1 MRAVLARPS
10 EGRVSLRPRWKR
22 SGDPTDYG
30 ASPGRRG
37 QDQLSEQLDN
47 DHPTPHVRRPL
58 LGRILGEKFNLL
70 DSKLE
75 EALAYQQ
82 EKGGLLGEVLLHL
95 RLLREEHVLEA
106 LAHQF
111 EIAWMPQLETT
122 HVDHELIKK
131 VPIAFC
137 RRYRVLP
144 LRYEEGAILTAS
156 TDPLET
162 VALDDLRLLL
172 GKPIKPVLTTS
183 VVLLACLNRA
193 YDEIANP
200 AGAEQVMEDIA
211 ANQSLDQ
218 LAHELDE
225 PQDLL
230 DATDEAPIIR
240 LVNSVLF
247 QAVRQRASDI
257 HFESF
262 ERGLVVRYRI
272 DGVLY
277 PVLTPPKHL
286 QASIIARLK
295 IMAGL
300 NIAEKRLPQD
310 GRFAIRT
317 SGKDVD
323 LRVSVLPTSHGERVV
338 LRLLEKENRLLNL
351 SEMGFSKDRLAVIH
365 QLIQLAH
372 GIILVTGP
380 TGSGKTTTLYAALSH
395 INAPDKNIITVE
407 DPVEYQLLGI
417 GQMQV
422 NPKINLSFAAG
433 LRSILRQDPDVI
445 MIGEIRDR
453 ETAEIAIHASLT
465 GHLVF
470 STLHTNDAASAA
482 TRLIDM
488 GIEPFLVASSVV
500 AVLAQR
506 LLRRICPDC
515 KRPYAPSEDELSRL
529 DVAPGSDV
537 TLYRG
542 AGCAACS
549 QTGYRGRTGI
559 FELMVL
565 NDEIRRLIG
574 GKADSTAIK
583 HAALANGMVT
593 LKQEGTERVLQGQT
607 TLEEVMRITQQEID
621 V

>member
-1 MRAVLARPS
+1 MSEQDEPQRPNIS
-10 EGRVSLRPRWKR
+10 VTRPRLGEILREKFH
-22 SGDPTDYG
+22 
-30 ASPGRRG
+30 
-37 QDQLSEQLDN
+37 LSEL
-47 DHPTPHVRRPL
+47 
-58 LGRILGEKFNLL
+58 
-70 DSKLE
+70 KLE

-82 EKGGLLGEVLLHL
+82 EKGGRLGEVLLHL
-95 RLLREEHVLEA
+95 RILREEQVLEA
-106 LAHQF
+106 LAQQF
-111 EIAWMPQLETT
+111 DMTWIPHLDST
-122 HVDHELIKK
+122 HVDHEVIKK

-144 LRYEEGAILTAS
+144 MRDENGAILTAS
-156 TDPLET
+156 SDPLET
-162 VALDDLRLLL
+162 VAMDDLRLLL
-172 GKPIKPVLTTS
+172 GKPIAPVLTST
-183 VVLLACLNRA
+183 VALLARLNRA
-193 YDEIANP
+193 YDDIANP
-200 AGAEQVMEDIA
+200 AGAEEVMEDIA
-211 ANQSLDQ
+211 ANESLDQ

-317 SGKDVD
+317 AGKDVD

-351 SEMGFSKDRLAVIH
+351 SEMGFSKERLAVIH

-380 TGSGKTTTLYAALSH
+380 TGSGKTTTLYAALTH
-395 INAPDKNIITVE
+395 INSPDKNIITVE
-407 DPVEYQLLGI
+407 DPVEYQLLGV

-422 NPKINLSFAAG
+422 NPKINLTFAAG

-515 KRPYAPSEDELSRL
+515 KRPYRASEDELSRL
-529 DVAPGSDV
+529 DLPPGSAV

-565 NDEIRRLIG
+565 DDDIRRLIG

-583 HAALANGMVT
+583 QTAIAKGMVT
-593 LKQEGTERVLQGQT
+593 LKQEGAERVIQGQT

-621 V
+621 VD

>member
-1 MRAVLARPS
+1 MMH
-10 EGRVSLRPRWKR
+10 
-22 SGDPTDYG
+22 DN
-30 ASPGRRG
+30 PG
-37 QDQLSEQLDN
+37 
-47 DHPTPHVRRPL
+47 RPL
-58 LGRILGEKFNLL
+58 LGAILEQKFGLPEA
-70 DSKLE
+70 KL
-75 EALAYQQ
+75 
-82 EKGGLLGEVLLHL
+82 
-95 RLLREEHVLEA
+95 LEA
-106 LAHQF
+106 LNIQQNKGGRLGEILLRLRAIDDDQLIQALALQF
-111 EIAWMPQLETT
+111 DLPWLPQLEVS
-122 HVDHELIKK
+122 HVDQEWIKK
-131 VPIAFC
+131 VPIHFA

-144 LRYEEGAILTAS
+144 LKAEEGSVVVAT

-162 VALDDLRLLL
+162 VPLDDLRLLL
-172 GKPIKPVLTTS
+172 GLPVKPVLTS
-183 VVLLACLNRA
+183 GISLLACLNRV
-193 YDEIANP
+193 YDEAASP

-211 ANQSLDQ
+211 ANENLNQ
-218 LAHELDE
+218 LAYALDE

-247 QAVRQRASDI
+247 QAVRQRASDV

-295 IMAGL
+295 ILAGL

-317 SGKDVD
+317 AGKDVD
-323 LRVSVLPTSHGERVV
+323 LRVSVLPTAHGERVV
-338 LRLLEKENRLLNL
+338 LRLLEKENKLLNL
-351 SEMGFSKDRLAVIH
+351 SEMGFSTERLGVIQ
-365 QLIQLAH
+365 QLIQLSH
-372 GIILVTGP
+372 GIFLVTGP
-380 TGSGKTTTLYAALSH
+380 TGSGKTTTLYAALSQ

-422 NPKINLSFAAG
+422 NPKINLTFAAG

-488 GIEPFLVASSVV
+488 GIEPFLVASSVI

-506 LLRRICPDC
+506 LVRKVCKDC
-515 KRPYAPSEDELSRL
+515 RQAYHPEDEELIRL
-529 DVAPGSDV
+529 GIVPPK
-537 TLYRG
+537 TRPTFYRG
-542 AGCAACS
+542 AGCPACS

-559 FELMVL
+559 YELLVMD
-565 NDEIRRLIG
+565 DEIRRLIG
-574 GKADSTAIK
+574 VKSDAPAIK
-583 HAALANGMVT
+583 HAAVSKGMIT
-593 LKQEGTERVLQGQT
+593 LKDEGADKVFHGIT
-607 TLEEVMRITQQEID
+607 TTEEVMRITQQEVEI
-621 V
+621 

>member
-1 MRAVLARPS
+1 MS
-10 EGRVSLRPRWKR
+10 EQDDQQQPTISVPRPRLGEILREKFH
-22 SGDPTDYG
+22 
-30 ASPGRRG
+30 
-37 QDQLSEQLDN
+37 LSEL
-47 DHPTPHVRRPL
+47 
-58 LGRILGEKFNLL
+58 
-70 DSKLE
+70 KLE

-82 EKGGLLGEVLLHL
+82 EKGGRLGEVLLHL
-95 RLLREEHVLEA
+95 RMLREEQVLEA
-106 LAHQF
+106 LAQQF
-111 EIAWMPQLETT
+111 DMTWLPHLDTT
-122 HVDHELIKK
+122 HVDHEVIKK

-144 LRYEEGAILTAS
+144 MRDENGTILTAAS
-156 TDPLET
+156 DPLET
-162 VALDDLRLLL
+162 VAMDDLRLLL
-172 GKPIKPVLTTS
+172 GKPIVPVLTST
-183 VVLLACLNRA
+183 VALLARLNRA
-193 YDEIANP
+193 YDDIANP
-200 AGAEQVMEDIA
+200 AGAEEVMEDIA
-211 ANQSLDQ
+211 ANESLDQ

-262 ERGLVVRYRI
+262 ERGLVIRYRI

-317 SGKDVD
+317 AGKDVD

-351 SEMGFSKDRLAVIH
+351 SEMGFSKERLTVIH

-372 GIILVTGP
+372 GIMLVTGP
-380 TGSGKTTTLYAALSH
+380 TGSGKTTTLYAALTH
-395 INAPDKNIITVE
+395 INSPDKNIITVE
-407 DPVEYQLLGI
+407 DPVEYQLLGV

-422 NPKINLSFAAG
+422 NPKINLTFAAG

-515 KRPYAPSEDELSRL
+515 KRPYRASEDELSRL
-529 DVAPGSDV
+529 DLPPGSAV

-565 NDEIRRLIG
+565 DDDIRRLIG

-583 HAALANGMVT
+583 QTAIAKGMVT
-593 LKQEGTERVLQGQT
+593 LKQEGAERVIQGHT

-621 V
+621 VD

>member
-1 MRAVLARPS
+1 
-10 EGRVSLRPRWKR
+10 VSK
-22 SGDPTDYG
+22 
-30 ASPGRRG
+30 
-37 QDQLSEQLDN
+37 
-47 DHPTPHVRRPL
+47 HTPAARPL
-58 LGRILGEKFNLL
+58 LGAILEQKFGL
-70 DSKLE
+70 SEAKL
-75 EALAYQQ
+75 
-82 EKGGLLGEVLLHL
+82 
-95 RLLREEHVLEA
+95 LEA
-106 LAHQF
+106 LNIQQTKGGRLGEALLKIRAIEEDLLLQALAMQF
-111 EIAWMPQLETT
+111 EMPWLPHLDVAQ
-122 HVDHELIKK
+122 VDHELIKK
-131 VPIAFC
+131 VPIHFA

-144 LRYEEGAILTAS
+144 MKVDDGAIVVAA

-162 VALDDLRLLL
+162 AALDDLRLLL
-172 GKPIKPVLTTS
+172 GMPVKAVLTS
-183 VVLLACLNRA
+183 VMSLMTCLNRA
-193 YDEIANP
+193 YDEATSP
-200 AGAEQVMEDIA
+200 TGAEQVMEDIA
-211 ANQSLDQ
+211 ASEDLGKI
-218 LAHELDE
+218 AHELDE

-277 PVLTPPKHL
+277 PILTPPKHL
-286 QASIIARLK
+286 QSSIIARLK

-317 SGKDVD
+317 AGKDVD

-351 SEMGFSKDRLAVIH
+351 SEMGFAPDRLRTIQ
-365 QLIQLAH
+365 QLIHLTH
-372 GIILVTGP
+372 GILLVTGP
-380 TGSGKTTTLYAALSH
+380 TGSGKTTTLYAALSE

-422 NPKINLSFAAG
+422 NPKINLTFAAG

-506 LLRRICPDC
+506 LIRKVCPDC
-515 KRPYAPSEDELSRL
+515 KQPYQPDDEELIRL
-529 DVAPGSDV
+529 GIVPGK
-537 TLYRG
+537 TKPTFYRG
-542 AGCAACS
+542 SGCPACT

-559 FELMVL
+559 HELLVL
-565 NDEIRRLIG
+565 DDDIRRLIG
-574 GKADSTAIK
+574 NKADAAAIRQS
-583 HAALANGMVT
+583 AVSRGMVL
-593 LKQEGTERVLQGQT
+593 LKEEAAEKIFAGIT
-607 TLEEVMRITQQEID
+607 TTEEVMRMTQQE
-621 V
+621 VEV

>member
-1 MRAVLARPS
+1 M
-10 EGRVSLRPRWKR
+10 
-22 SGDPTDYG
+22 
-30 ASPGRRG
+30 
-37 QDQLSEQLDN
+37 SEQLDN
-47 DHPTPHVRRPL
+47 DQSIPRVRRPL
-58 LGRILGEKFNLL
+58 LGHILGEKFNLL

-75 EALAYQQ
+75 EALAYQH

-95 RLLREEHVLEA
+95 RLLREEQVLEA
-106 LAHQF
+106 LAQQF
-111 EIAWMPQLETT
+111 EMSWMPQLDTT

-131 VPIAFC
+131 IPITFC

-172 GKPIKPVLTTS
+172 GKPIKPILTTS
-183 VVLLACLNRA
+183 VALLACLNRA

-351 SEMGFSKDRLAVIH
+351 SEMGFSKERLAVIH

-515 KRPYAPSEDELSRL
+515 KRPYAPSEEELSRL
-529 DVAPGSDV
+529 DVAPGSTV

-549 QTGYRGRTGI
+549 QTGYRGRIGI

-565 NDEIRRLIG
+565 NDDIRRLIG
-574 GKADSTAIK
+574 SKADSTAIK
-583 HAALANGMVT
+583 HAAITNGMVT
-593 LKQEGTERVLQGQT
+593 LKQEGAQRVLQGQT

-621 V
+621 VD

>member
-1 MRAVLARPS
+1 MES
-10 EGRVSLRPRWKR
+10 S
-22 SGDPTDYG
+22 YG
-30 ASPGRRG
+30 
-37 QDQLSEQLDN
+37 
-47 DHPTPHVRRPL
+47 RPL
-58 LGRILGEKFNLL
+58 LGRILGEKFNLSS
-70 DSKLE
+70 SKLE
-75 EALAYQQ
+75 EALAHQQ
-82 EKGGLLGEVLLHL
+82 EKGGRLGEVLLHL
-95 RLLREEHVLEA
+95 RALREEELLEGLA
-106 LAHQF
+106 LQF
-111 EIAWMPQLETT
+111 GLPWMPQLESASI
-122 HVDHELIKK
+122 DHELIKK

-144 LRYEEGAILTAS
+144 LHHEDRGILVAS

-162 VALDDLRLLL
+162 VALDDLRLLF
-172 GKPIKPVLTTS
+172 GKPVQPVLTTGVS
-183 VVLLACLNRA
+183 LLARLNRA
-193 YDEIANP
+193 YDETASP
-200 AGAEQVMEDIA
+200 TDAEDVMEDIA
-211 ANQSLDQ
+211 ASESLDQ
-218 LAHELDE
+218 IAHELDE

-247 QAVRQRASDI
+247 QAIRQRASDV

-262 ERGLVVRYRI
+262 ERGLVIRYRI

-277 PVLTPPKHL
+277 PVLTPPKRL
-286 QASIIARLK
+286 QPSIIARIK

-317 SGKDVD
+317 AGKDVD

-351 SEMGFSKDRLAVIH
+351 SEMGFSGERLSVIH
-365 QLIQLAH
+365 QLIQLTH

-395 INAPDKNIITVE
+395 INSPDKNIITVE

-506 LLRRICPDC
+506 LLRKICPDC
-515 KRPYAPSEDELSRL
+515 KTAYQPSPEDLSRL
-529 DVAPGSDV
+529 ELPPGTD
-537 TLYRG
+537 TMLYRG
-542 AGCAACS
+542 AGCPACS

-565 NDEIRRLIG
+565 DDDIRRLIG
-574 GKADSTAIK
+574 AKADSAAIK
-583 HAALANGMVT
+583 QAAIEGGMVT
-593 LKQEGTERVLQGQT
+593 LKQEGAARVLQGHT

>member
-1 MRAVLARPS
+1 MES
-10 EGRVSLRPRWKR
+10 N
-22 SGDPTDYG
+22 YG
-30 ASPGRRG
+30 K
-37 QDQLSEQLDN
+37 
-47 DHPTPHVRRPL
+47 PL
-58 LGRILGEKFNLL
+58 LGRILGDKFNLT
-70 DSKLE
+70 SAKLE
-75 EALAYQQ
+75 EALAYQR
-82 EKGGLLGEVLLHL
+82 EKGGRLGEALLHL
-95 RLLREEHVLEA
+95 RALREEELLEG
-106 LAHQF
+106 LAIQF
-111 EIAWMPQLETT
+111 GLPWMPQLDSTAI
-122 HVDHELIKK
+122 DHELIKK

-144 LRYEEGAILTAS
+144 LRHEGGVILVAS

-172 GKPIKPVLTTS
+172 GKPVKSVLTTGVS
-183 VVLLACLNRA
+183 LLARLNQI
-193 YDEIANP
+193 YDEAASP
-200 AGAEQVMEDIA
+200 AGAEEVMEDIA
-211 ANQSLDQ
+211 ASESLDQ

-277 PVLTPPKHL
+277 PVLTPPKRL
-286 QASIIARLK
+286 QASIIARIK

-351 SEMGFSKDRLAVIH
+351 SEMGFSKDRLSAIH

-422 NPKINLSFAAG
+422 NPKINLSFATG

-515 KRPYAPSEDELSRL
+515 KRSYQASTEELSRL
-529 DVAPGSDV
+529 DLAPGTAV

-559 FELMVL
+559 FELMIF
-565 NDEIRRLIG
+565 DDDIRRLIG

-583 HAALANGMVT
+583 QTAVAKGMVT
-593 LKQEGTERVLQGQT
+593 LKQEGAERVLQGHT
-607 TLEEVMRITQQEID
+607 TLEEVMRITQQEIE

>member
-1 MRAVLARPS
+1 MR
-10 EGRVSLRPRWKR
+10 
-22 SGDPTDYG
+22 
-30 ASPGRRG
+30 
-37 QDQLSEQLDN
+37 DQGTLSEQLDN
-47 DHPTPHVRRPL
+47 DQSNPPVRRPL

-82 EKGGLLGEVLLHL
+82 EKGGLLGEILLHL
-95 RLLREEHVLEA
+95 RVLREEQVLEA
-106 LAHQF
+106 LAQQF
-111 EIAWMPQLETT
+111 EMSWMPHLDSTP
-122 HVDHELIKK
+122 VDHELIKK

-172 GKPIKPVLTTS
+172 GNPIKPVLTTS
-183 VVLLACLNRA
+183 VALLACLNRA
-193 YDEIANP
+193 YDEIADP

-277 PVLTPPKHL
+277 PVLTPPKRL

-295 IMAGL
+295 IMSGL

-310 GRFAIRT
+310 GRFGIRT

-351 SEMGFSKDRLAVIH
+351 SEMGFSKERLAVIH

-470 STLHTNDAASAA
+470 STLHTNDAASAP

-515 KRPYAPSEDELSRL
+515 KRPYRPSEEELSRL
-529 DVAPGSDV
+529 DLAVGSDV

-542 AGCAACS
+542 AGCTACS

-565 NDEIRRLIG
+565 DDEIRRLIG

-583 HAALANGMVT
+583 QAAIAKGMVT
-593 LKQEGTERVLQGQT
+593 LKQEGAERVIQGRT
-607 TLEEVMRITQQEID
+607 TLEEVMRITQQEIE
-621 V
+621 VE

>member
-1 MRAVLARPS
+1 
-10 EGRVSLRPRWKR
+10 
-22 SGDPTDYG
+22 
-30 ASPGRRG
+30 
-37 QDQLSEQLDN
+37 
-47 DHPTPHVRRPL
+47 
-58 LGRILGEKFNLL
+58 
-70 DSKLE
+70 
-75 EALAYQQ
+75 
-82 EKGGLLGEVLLHL
+82 
-95 RLLREEHVLEA
+95 
-106 LAHQF
+106 
-111 EIAWMPQLETT
+111 MPI
-122 HVDHELIKK
+122 HF
-131 VPIAFC
+131 A

-144 LRYEEGAILTAS
+144 LKVDDGAIVVAT

-162 VALDDLRLLL
+162 AALDDLRLLL
-172 GKPIKPVLTTS
+172 GMPVKAVLTS
-183 VVLLACLNRA
+183 AMSLMSCLNRA
-193 YDEIANP
+193 YDDVASP
-200 AGAEQVMEDIA
+200 TGAEQVMEDIA
-211 ANQSLDQ
+211 ASENLDKI
-218 LAHELDE
+218 AHELDE

-277 PVLTPPKHL
+277 PILTPPKHL
-286 QASIIARLK
+286 QSSIIARLK
-295 IMAGL
+295 IMSGL

-317 SGKDVD
+317 AGKDVD

-351 SEMGFSKDRLAVIH
+351 SEMGFSPDRLHTIQ
-365 QLIQLAH
+365 QLIRLTH
-372 GIILVTGP
+372 GILLVTGP
-380 TGSGKTTTLYAALSH
+380 TGSGKTTTLYAALSE

-422 NPKINLSFAAG
+422 NPKINLTFAAG

-506 LLRRICPDC
+506 LIRKVCPDC
-515 KRPYAPSEDELSRL
+515 KQAYQPDDEELIRL
-529 DVAPGSDV
+529 GVVPGKSKP
-537 TLYRG
+537 TFFRG
-542 AGCAACS
+542 TGCPACT

-559 FELMVL
+559 HELLVL
-565 NDEIRRLIG
+565 DDEVRRLIG
-574 GKADSTAIK
+574 SKSDAAAIRQ
-583 HAALANGMVT
+583 AAVSRGMVM
-593 LKQEGTERVLQGQT
+593 LKEEAAEKIFAGIT
-607 TLEEVMRITQQEID
+607 TTEEVMRMTQQE
-621 V
+621 VEV

>member
-1 MRAVLARPS
+1 MS
-10 EGRVSLRPRWKR
+10 EQDEHQHPTVSVTRPRL
-22 SGDPTDYG
+22 GDIL
-30 ASPGRRG
+30 REKFH
-37 QDQLSEQLDN
+37 LSEL
-47 DHPTPHVRRPL
+47 
-58 LGRILGEKFNLL
+58 
-70 DSKLE
+70 KLE

-82 EKGGLLGEVLLHL
+82 EKGGRLGEVLLHL
-95 RLLREEHVLEA
+95 RALREEQVLEA
-106 LAHQF
+106 LAQQF
-111 EIAWMPQLETT
+111 DMTWIPHLDTT
-122 HVDHELIKK
+122 HVDHEVIKK

-144 LRYEEGAILTAS
+144 MRDENGAILTAAS
-156 TDPLET
+156 DPLET
-162 VALDDLRLLL
+162 VAMDDLRLLL
-172 GKPIKPVLTTS
+172 GKPIAPILTSS
-183 VVLLACLNRA
+183 VALLARLNRA
-193 YDEIANP
+193 YDDIANP
-200 AGAEQVMEDIA
+200 AGAEEVMEDIA
-211 ANQSLDQ
+211 ANESLDQ

-262 ERGLVVRYRI
+262 ERGLVIRYRI

-317 SGKDVD
+317 AGKDVD

-351 SEMGFSKDRLAVIH
+351 SEMGFSKERLTVIH

-372 GIILVTGP
+372 GIMLVTGP
-380 TGSGKTTTLYAALSH
+380 TGSGKTTTLYAALTH
-395 INAPDKNIITVE
+395 INSPDKNIITVE
-407 DPVEYQLLGI
+407 DPVEYQLLGV

-422 NPKINLSFAAG
+422 NPKINLTFAAG

-515 KRPYAPSEDELSRL
+515 KRPYRASEEELSRL
-529 DVAPGSDV
+529 DLPPGSAV

-565 NDEIRRLIG
+565 DDDIRRLIG

-583 HAALANGMVT
+583 QAAIAKGMVT
-593 LKQEGTERVLQGQT
+593 LKQEGAERVIQGHT

-621 V
+621 VD

>member
-1 MRAVLARPS
+1 
-10 EGRVSLRPRWKR
+10 
-22 SGDPTDYG
+22 
-30 ASPGRRG
+30 
-37 QDQLSEQLDN
+37 
-47 DHPTPHVRRPL
+47 
-58 LGRILGEKFNLL
+58 
-70 DSKLE
+70 
-75 EALAYQQ
+75 
-82 EKGGLLGEVLLHL
+82 
-95 RLLREEHVLEA
+95 
-106 LAHQF
+106 
-111 EIAWMPQLETT
+111 MP
-122 HVDHELIKK
+122 
-131 VPIAFC
+131 
-137 RRYRVLP
+137 
-144 LRYEEGAILTAS
+144 
-156 TDPLET
+156 
-162 VALDDLRLLL
+162 LDDLRLLL
-172 GKPIKPVLTTS
+172 GLPVKPVLTS
-183 VVLLACLNRA
+183 GISLLACLNQV
-193 YDEIANP
+193 YDEAASP

-211 ANQSLDQ
+211 ASENLEQ
-218 LAHELDE
+218 LAHALDE

-295 IMAGL
+295 ILSGL

-310 GRFAIRT
+310 GRFTIRT
-317 SGKDVD
+317 AGKDVD
-323 LRVSVLPTSHGERVV
+323 LRVSVLPTAHGERVV
-338 LRLLEKENRLLNL
+338 LRLLEKENKLLNL
-351 SEMGFSKDRLAVIH
+351 SEMGFSAERLGAIQ

-380 TGSGKTTTLYAALSH
+380 TGSGKTTTLYAALSQ

-407 DPVEYQLLGI
+407 DPIEYQLLGI

-422 NPKINLSFAAG
+422 NPKINLTFAAG

-506 LLRRICPDC
+506 LVRKVCKDC
-515 KRPYAPSEDELSRL
+515 REAYHPEDEELIRL
-529 DVAPGSDV
+529 GIVPPK
-537 TLYRG
+537 TRPTFYRG
-542 AGCAACS
+542 VGCAACS

-559 FELMVL
+559 YELMVL
-565 NDEIRRLIG
+565 DDEIRRLIG
-574 GKADSTAIK
+574 AKADATAIK
-583 HAALANGMVT
+583 QAAIAKGMIT
-593 LKQEGTERVLQGQT
+593 LKDDGADKVFHGIT
-607 TLEEVMRITQQEID
+607 TTEEVMRITQQEVEI
-621 V
+621 

>member
-1 MRAVLARPS
+1 MS
-10 EGRVSLRPRWKR
+10 
-22 SGDPTDYG
+22 D
-30 ASPGRRG
+30 
-37 QDQLSEQLDN
+37 SEQQV
-47 DHPTPHVRRPL
+47 TFGRPL

-70 DSKLE
+70 DSKLD
-75 EALAYQQ
+75 EALAYQR
-82 EKGGLLGEVLLHL
+82 EKGGRLGEALLHL
-95 RLLREEHVLEA
+95 RVLREEELLEA
-106 LAHQF
+106 LAQQF
-111 EIAWMPQLETT
+111 ELAWLPHLEVS
-122 HVDHELIKK
+122 HIDHELIKR
-131 VPIAFC
+131 VPISFA
-137 RRYRVLP
+137 RRYRILP
-144 LRYEEGAILTAS
+144 LRHEDGAVVVAT

-172 GKPIKPVLTTS
+172 GKPIRPVLTTGLA
-183 VVLLACLNRA
+183 LLACLNRV
-193 YDEIANP
+193 YDEAASP
-200 AGAEQVMEDIA
+200 AGAEQVMEDMA
-211 ANQSLDQ
+211 AAENLDQ

-277 PVLTPPKHL
+277 PVLTPPKRL
-286 QASIIARLK
+286 QSSIIARLK

-317 SGKDVD
+317 AGKDVD

-351 SEMGFSKDRLAVIH
+351 TEMGFSTDRLSSIQ

-380 TGSGKTTTLYAALSH
+380 TGSGKTTTLYAALSQ

-422 NPKINLSFAAG
+422 NPKINLTFAAG

-488 GIEPFLVASSVV
+488 GIEPFLVASSVM

-506 LLRRICPDC
+506 LLRQICPDC
-515 KRPYAPSEDELSRL
+515 KKPYKPTVDELIRL
-529 DVAPGSDV
+529 GLDSKGPF
-537 TLYRG
+537 TFYRG
-542 AGCAACS
+542 AGCPNCS

-559 FELMVL
+559 YELLVL
-565 NDEIRRLIG
+565 DDEVRRLIG
-574 GKADSTAIK
+574 AKADSSVIK
-583 HAALANGMVT
+583 QAGIAKGMIT
-593 LKQEGTERVLQGQT
+593 LKQEGAMKVAQGVT
-607 TLEEVMRITQQEID
+607 TTEEVMRITQQEIEI
-621 V
+621 

>member
-1 MRAVLARPS
+1 M
-10 EGRVSLRPRWKR
+10 GK
-22 SGDPTDYG
+22 PTHS
-30 ASPGRRG
+30 A
-37 QDQLSEQLDN
+37 
-47 DHPTPHVRRPL
+47 RPL
-58 LGRILGEKFNLL
+58 LGAILEQKFGL
-70 DSKLE
+70 SEAKL
-75 EALAYQQ
+75 
-82 EKGGLLGEVLLHL
+82 
-95 RLLREEHVLEA
+95 LEA
-106 LAHQF
+106 LNIQQTKGGRLGEALLKIRAIEENQLLQALAIQF
-111 EIAWMPQLETT
+111 EMPWLPHLELNQ
-122 HVDHELIKK
+122 VDHEWIKK
-131 VPIAFC
+131 VPIHFA

-144 LRYEEGAILTAS
+144 LKVDDGAIMVAT

-162 VALDDLRLLL
+162 AALDDLRLLL
-172 GKPIKPVLTTS
+172 GMPVKAVLTS
-183 VVLLACLNRA
+183 SMSLLNSLNRA
-193 YDEIANP
+193 YDEVASP
-200 AGAEQVMEDIA
+200 SGAEQVMEDIA
-211 ANQSLDQ
+211 ASENLDKI
-218 LAHELDE
+218 AHELDE

-277 PVLTPPKHL
+277 PILTPPKHL
-286 QASIIARLK
+286 QSSIIARLK

-317 SGKDVD
+317 AGKDVD

-351 SEMGFSKDRLAVIH
+351 SEMGFSLDRLRIIH
-365 QLIQLAH
+365 QLIQLTH
-372 GIILVTGP
+372 GILLVTGP
-380 TGSGKTTTLYAALSH
+380 TGSGKTTTLYAALSE

-422 NPKINLSFAAG
+422 NPKINLTFAAG

-506 LLRRICPDC
+506 LIRKVCPDC
-515 KRPYAPSEDELSRL
+515 KKSYQPDDEELIRL
-529 DVAPGSDV
+529 GVVPGK
-537 TLYRG
+537 TKPTFYRG
-542 AGCAACS
+542 SGCAACS

-559 FELMVL
+559 HELLVMD
-565 NDEIRRLIG
+565 DEVRRLIG
-574 GKADSTAIK
+574 SKADAAAIK
-583 HAALANGMVT
+583 QAAVARGMVL
-593 LKQEGTERVLQGQT
+593 LKEEAAEKIFAGVT
-607 TLEEVMRITQQEID
+607 TTEEVMRMTQQE
-621 V
+621 VEV

>member
-1 MRAVLARPS
+1 VA
-10 EGRVSLRPRWKR
+10 K
-22 SGDPTDYG
+22 
-30 ASPGRRG
+30 
-37 QDQLSEQLDN
+37 Q
-47 DHPTPHVRRPL
+47 PHITRPL
-58 LGRILGEKFNLL
+58 LGAILEQKFGL
-70 DSKLE
+70 SEAKL
-75 EALAYQQ
+75 
-82 EKGGLLGEVLLHL
+82 
-95 RLLREEHVLEA
+95 LEA
-106 LAHQF
+106 LNVQQTKGGRLGEALLRIRAIEEDLLLQALAIQF
-111 EIAWMPQLETT
+111 EMPWLPHLEVS
-122 HVDHELIKK
+122 HVDHELIRK
-131 VPIAFC
+131 VPIHFA

-144 LRYEEGAILTAS
+144 LKVEDGAIIVGT

-162 VALDDLRLLL
+162 AALDDLRLLL
-172 GKPIKPVLTTS
+172 GMPVKAVLTS
-183 VVLLACLNRA
+183 GVSLMSCLNRA
-193 YDEIANP
+193 YDEIASP
-200 AGAEQVMEDIA
+200 TGAEQVMEDIA
-211 ANQSLDQ
+211 ASENLDQ

-277 PVLTPPKHL
+277 PILTPPKHL
-286 QASIIARLK
+286 QSSIIARLK

-317 SGKDVD
+317 AGKDV
-323 LRVSVLPTSHGERVV
+323 RVSVLPTSHGERVV

-351 SEMGFSKDRLAVIH
+351 SEMGFSPDHLRTIQ
-365 QLIQLAH
+365 QLIQLTH
-372 GIILVTGP
+372 GILLVTGP
-380 TGSGKTTTLYAALSH
+380 TGSGKTTTLYAALSE

-422 NPKINLSFAAG
+422 NPKINLTFAAG

-506 LLRRICPDC
+506 LIRKVCPDC
-515 KRPYAPSEDELSRL
+515 KKGYQPDDEELIRLGVVPGRTRP
-529 DVAPGSDV
+529 
-537 TLYRG
+537 TFYRG
-542 AGCAACS
+542 TGCPACS

-559 FELMVL
+559 HELLVMD
-565 NDEIRRLIG
+565 DEIRRLIG
-574 GKADSTAIK
+574 SKADSTAIK
-583 HAALANGMVT
+583 QTAIAKGMVM
-593 LKQEGTERVLQGQT
+593 LKEVAVEKIFAGVT
-607 TLEEVMRITQQEID
+607 TTEEVMRMTQQE
-621 V
+621 VEV

>member
-1 MRAVLARPS
+1 VS
-10 EGRVSLRPRWKR
+10 EQDEHQLPNVSVTRPRLGEILREKFH
-22 SGDPTDYG
+22 
-30 ASPGRRG
+30 
-37 QDQLSEQLDN
+37 LSEL
-47 DHPTPHVRRPL
+47 
-58 LGRILGEKFNLL
+58 
-70 DSKLE
+70 KLE

-82 EKGGLLGEVLLHL
+82 EKGGRLGEVLLHL
-95 RLLREEHVLEA
+95 RALREEQVLEA
-106 LAHQF
+106 LAQQF
-111 EIAWMPQLETT
+111 DMTWIPHLDTT
-122 HVDHELIKK
+122 HVDHDLIKR

-137 RRYRVLP
+137 RRYHVLP
-144 LRYEEGAILTAS
+144 LRDENGAILTAS
-156 TDPLET
+156 SDPLET
-162 VALDDLRLLL
+162 VAMDDLRLLL
-172 GKPIKPVLTTS
+172 GKPIAPVLTST
-183 VVLLACLNRA
+183 VALLARLNRA
-193 YDEIANP
+193 YDDIANP
-200 AGAEQVMEDIA
+200 AGAEEVMEDIA
-211 ANQSLDQ
+211 ANESLDQ

-317 SGKDVD
+317 AGKDVD

-351 SEMGFSKDRLAVIH
+351 SEMGFSKERLAVIH

-380 TGSGKTTTLYAALSH
+380 TGSGKTTTLYAALTH
-395 INAPDKNIITVE
+395 INSPDKNIITVE
-407 DPVEYQLLGI
+407 DPVEYQLLGV

-422 NPKINLSFAAG
+422 NPKINLTFAAG

-515 KRPYAPSEDELSRL
+515 KRPYRASEDELSRL
-529 DVAPGSDV
+529 DLPPGSAV

-565 NDEIRRLIG
+565 DDDIRRLIG
-574 GKADSTAIK
+574 GKSDSTAIK
-583 HAALANGMVT
+583 QTAIAKGMVT
-593 LKQEGTERVLQGQT
+593 LKHEGTERVIQGHT

-621 V
+621 LD

>member
-1 MRAVLARPS
+1 M
-10 EGRVSLRPRWKR
+10 GK
-22 SGDPTDYG
+22 PTHS
-30 ASPGRRG
+30 A
-37 QDQLSEQLDN
+37 
-47 DHPTPHVRRPL
+47 RPL
-58 LGRILGEKFNLL
+58 LGAILEQKFGL
-70 DSKLE
+70 SEAKL
-75 EALAYQQ
+75 
-82 EKGGLLGEVLLHL
+82 
-95 RLLREEHVLEA
+95 LEA
-106 LAHQF
+106 LNIQQTKGGRLGEALLKIRAIEENQLLQALAIQF
-111 EIAWMPQLETT
+111 EMPWLPHLELNQ
-122 HVDHELIKK
+122 VDHEWIKK
-131 VPIAFC
+131 VPIHFA

-144 LRYEEGAILTAS
+144 LKVDDGAIMVAT

-162 VALDDLRLLL
+162 AALDDLRLLL
-172 GKPIKPVLTTS
+172 GMPVKAVLTS
-183 VVLLACLNRA
+183 SMSLLNSLNRA
-193 YDEIANP
+193 YDEVASP
-200 AGAEQVMEDIA
+200 SGAEQVMEDIA
-211 ANQSLDQ
+211 ASENLDKI
-218 LAHELDE
+218 AHELDE

-277 PVLTPPKHL
+277 PILTPPKHL
-286 QASIIARLK
+286 QSSIIARLK

-317 SGKDVD
+317 AGKDVD

-351 SEMGFSKDRLAVIH
+351 SEMGFSLDRLRIIH
-365 QLIQLAH
+365 QLIQLTH
-372 GIILVTGP
+372 GILLVTGP
-380 TGSGKTTTLYAALSH
+380 TGSGKTTTLYAALSE

-422 NPKINLSFAAG
+422 NPKINLTFAAG

-506 LLRRICPDC
+506 LIRKVCPDC
-515 KRPYAPSEDELSRL
+515 KKGYQPDDEELIRL
-529 DVAPGSDV
+529 GVVPGK
-537 TLYRG
+537 TKPTFYRG
-542 AGCAACS
+542 SGCAACS

-559 FELMVL
+559 HELLVMD
-565 NDEIRRLIG
+565 DEVRRLIG
-574 GKADSTAIK
+574 SKADAAAIK
-583 HAALANGMVT
+583 QAAVARGMVL
-593 LKQEGTERVLQGQT
+593 LKEEAAEKIFAGVT
-607 TLEEVMRITQQEID
+607 TTEEVMRMTQQE
-621 V
+621 VEV

>member
-1 MRAVLARPS
+1 VA
-10 EGRVSLRPRWKR
+10 K
-22 SGDPTDYG
+22 
-30 ASPGRRG
+30 
-37 QDQLSEQLDN
+37 
-47 DHPTPHVRRPL
+47 HPTPTRPL
-58 LGRILGEKFNLL
+58 LGAILEQKFGL
-70 DSKLE
+70 SEAKL
-75 EALAYQQ
+75 
-82 EKGGLLGEVLLHL
+82 
-95 RLLREEHVLEA
+95 LEA
-106 LAHQF
+106 LNIQQTKGGRLGEALIKIRAIEEDLLLQALAIQF
-111 EIAWMPQLETT
+111 EMTWLSHLDVTQ
-122 HVDHELIKK
+122 VDHELIKK
-131 VPIAFC
+131 VPIHFA

-144 LRYEEGAILTAS
+144 LRVDDGAIVVAT

-162 VALDDLRLLL
+162 AALDDLRLLL
-172 GKPIKPVLTTS
+172 GMPVKPVLTGAMS
-183 VVLLACLNRA
+183 LMSCLNRA
-193 YDEIANP
+193 YDEVASP
-200 AGAEQVMEDIA
+200 TGAEQVMEDIA
-211 ANQSLDQ
+211 ASESLDKI
-218 LAHELDE
+218 AHELDE

-277 PVLTPPKHL
+277 PILTPPKHL
-286 QASIIARLK
+286 QSSIIARLK
-295 IMAGL
+295 IMAAL

-317 SGKDVD
+317 AGKDVD

-351 SEMGFSKDRLAVIH
+351 SEMGFSPDRLRTIQ
-365 QLIQLAH
+365 QLIHLTH
-372 GIILVTGP
+372 GILLVTGP
-380 TGSGKTTTLYAALSH
+380 TGSGKTTTLYAALSE

-422 NPKINLSFAAG
+422 NPKINLTFAAG

-506 LLRRICPDC
+506 LIRKVCPDC
-515 KRPYAPSEDELSRL
+515 KQAYHPDDEELIRL
-529 DVAPGSDV
+529 GVVPGK
-537 TLYRG
+537 TKPTFYRG
-542 AGCAACS
+542 AGCPACT

-559 FELMVL
+559 HELLVL
-565 NDEIRRLIG
+565 DDEVRRLIG
-574 GKADSTAIK
+574 NKADAAVIRQTAVSK
-583 HAALANGMVT
+583 GMVL
-593 LKQEGTERVLQGQT
+593 LKEEAAEKIFAGIT
-607 TLEEVMRITQQEID
+607 TTEEVMRMTQQE
-621 V
+621 VEV

>member
-1 MRAVLARPS
+1 MGINPSDPS
-10 EGRVSLRPRWKR
+10 ERIIVGK
-22 SGDPTDYG
+22 PTHS
-30 ASPGRRG
+30 A
-37 QDQLSEQLDN
+37 
-47 DHPTPHVRRPL
+47 RPL
-58 LGRILGEKFNLL
+58 LGAILEQKFGL
-70 DSKLE
+70 SEAKL
-75 EALAYQQ
+75 
-82 EKGGLLGEVLLHL
+82 
-95 RLLREEHVLEA
+95 LEA
-106 LAHQF
+106 LNIQQTKGGRLGEALLKIRAIEENQLLQALAIQF
-111 EIAWMPQLETT
+111 EMPWLPHLELNQ
-122 HVDHELIKK
+122 VDHEWIKK
-131 VPIAFC
+131 VPIHFA

-144 LRYEEGAILTAS
+144 LKVDDGAIMVAT

-162 VALDDLRLLL
+162 AALDDLRLLL
-172 GKPIKPVLTTS
+172 GMPVKAVLTS
-183 VVLLACLNRA
+183 SMSLLNSLNRA
-193 YDEIANP
+193 YDEVASP
-200 AGAEQVMEDIA
+200 SGAEQVMEDIA
-211 ANQSLDQ
+211 ASENLDKI
-218 LAHELDE
+218 AHELDE

-277 PVLTPPKHL
+277 PILTPPKHL
-286 QASIIARLK
+286 QSSIIARLK

-317 SGKDVD
+317 AGKDVD

-351 SEMGFSKDRLAVIH
+351 SEMGFSLDRLRIIQ
-365 QLIQLAH
+365 QLIQLTH
-372 GIILVTGP
+372 GILLVTGP
-380 TGSGKTTTLYAALSH
+380 TGSGKTTTLYAALSE

-422 NPKINLSFAAG
+422 NPKINLTFAAG

-506 LLRRICPDC
+506 LIRKVCPDC
-515 KRPYAPSEDELSRL
+515 KKGYQPDDEELIRL
-529 DVAPGSDV
+529 GVVPGK
-537 TLYRG
+537 TKPTFYRG
-542 AGCAACS
+542 SGCAACS

-559 FELMVL
+559 HELLVMD
-565 NDEIRRLIG
+565 DEIRRLIG
-574 GKADSTAIK
+574 SKADAAAIK
-583 HAALANGMVT
+583 QAAVARGMILLKEEAAEKIFAGVT
-593 LKQEGTERVLQGQT
+593 T
-607 TLEEVMRITQQEID
+607 TEEVMRMTQQE
-621 V
+621 VEV

>member
-1 MRAVLARPS
+1 M
-10 EGRVSLRPRWKR
+10 
-22 SGDPTDYG
+22 
-30 ASPGRRG
+30 
-37 QDQLSEQLDN
+37 SEQPDN
-47 DHPTPHVRRPL
+47 DQPNLSIRRPL
-58 LGRILGEKFNLL
+58 LGRILAEKFNLL

-82 EKGGLLGEVLLHL
+82 EKGGLLGEILLHL
-95 RLLREEHVLEA
+95 RALKEEQLLEA

-111 EIAWMPQLETT
+111 EMPWVPHLDTT

-144 LRYEEGAILTAS
+144 LRYEEGAVLTAS

-172 GKPIKPVLTTS
+172 GKPIKPVLTTN
-183 VVLLACLNRA
+183 VVLLACLNQA

-277 PVLTPPKHL
+277 PVLTPPKRL

-310 GRFAIRT
+310 GRFGIRT
-317 SGKDVD
+317 AGKDVD

-351 SEMGFSKDRLAVIH
+351 SEMGFPKERLTMIH

-488 GIEPFLVASSVV
+488 GIEPFLVASSVI

-506 LLRRICPDC
+506 LLRRICSNC
-515 KRPYAPSEDELSRL
+515 KRPYPASVEELERL
-529 DVAPGSDV
+529 ELPPDSDT

-565 NDEIRRLIG
+565 DDEIRRLIG

-583 HAALANGMVT
+583 QAAIAKGMVT
-593 LKQEGTERVLQGQT
+593 LKHEGAQRVIQGHT

-621 V
+621 VD

>member
-1 MRAVLARPS
+1 M
-10 EGRVSLRPRWKR
+10 G
-22 SGDPTDYG
+22 YG
-30 ASPGRRG
+30 
-37 QDQLSEQLDN
+37 
-47 DHPTPHVRRPL
+47 RPL
-58 LGRILGEKFNLL
+58 LGMILGEKFNLS
-70 DSKLE
+70 DEKLE
-75 EALAYQQ
+75 EALLAQR
-82 EKGGLLGEVLLHL
+82 EKGGRLGEILL
-95 RLLREEHVLEA
+95 RLRAVRDEEILEA
-106 LAHQF
+106 LALQF
-111 EIAWMPQLETT
+111 ELPWVPQLEASQ
-122 HVDHELIKK
+122 VDPTLLAK
-131 VPIAFC
+131 VPIAFA

-144 LRYEEGAILTAS
+144 IRQEDGAVVVAM

-172 GKPIKPVLTTS
+172 GISIRPMLTTPVS
-183 VVLLACLNRA
+183 LLACLNRV
-193 YDEIANP
+193 YDAAASP
-200 AGAEQVMEDIA
+200 AAAEQVMEDIA
-211 ANQSLDQ
+211 ASENLDR
-218 LAHELDE
+218 LAQELDE

-247 QAVRQRASDI
+247 QAARQRASDI

-262 ERGLVVRYRI
+262 ERGLVIRYRI

-317 SGKDVD
+317 AGKDID

-351 SEMGFSKDRLAVIH
+351 SEMGFTPDRLAVMQ

-380 TGSGKTTTLYAALSH
+380 TGSGKTTTLYAALSQ

-407 DPVEYQLLGI
+407 DPVEYQLMGI

-422 NPKINLSFAAG
+422 NPKINLTFAAG

-506 LLRRICPDC
+506 LLRQVCPDC
-515 KRPYAPSEDELSRL
+515 KRPYRPGDEELQRLGLPLSNPR
-529 DVAPGSDV
+529 P
-537 TLYRG
+537 TFYRG
-542 AGCAACS
+542 AGCASCS

-559 FELMVL
+559 YELLVMD
-565 NDEIRRLIG
+565 DEIRRLIG
-574 GKADSTAIK
+574 TKADSAAIK
-583 HAALANGMVT
+583 QAAVAKGMVL
-593 LKQEGTERVLQGQT
+593 LKQEGAAKVLQGVT
-607 TLEEVMRITQQEID
+607 TTEEVMRITQQDVEI
-621 V
+621 

>member
-1 MRAVLARPS
+1 MS
-10 EGRVSLRPRWKR
+10 
-22 SGDPTDYG
+22 D
-30 ASPGRRG
+30 
-37 QDQLSEQLDN
+37 SEQQV
-47 DHPTPHVRRPL
+47 TFGRPL

-70 DSKLE
+70 DSKLD
-75 EALAYQQ
+75 EALAYQR
-82 EKGGLLGEVLLHL
+82 EKGGRLGEALLHL
-95 RLLREEHVLEA
+95 RVLREEELLEA
-106 LAHQF
+106 LAQQF
-111 EIAWMPQLETT
+111 ELAWLPHLEVS
-122 HVDHELIKK
+122 HIDHELIKR
-131 VPIAFC
+131 VPISFA
-137 RRYRVLP
+137 RRYRILP
-144 LRYEEGAILTAS
+144 LRHEDGAVVVAT

-172 GKPIKPVLTTS
+172 GKPIRPVLTTGLA
-183 VVLLACLNRA
+183 LLACLNRV
-193 YDEIANP
+193 YDEAASP
-200 AGAEQVMEDIA
+200 AGAEQVMEDMA
-211 ANQSLDQ
+211 AAENLDQ

-277 PVLTPPKHL
+277 PVLTPPKRL
-286 QASIIARLK
+286 QSSIIARLK

-317 SGKDVD
+317 AGKDVD

-351 SEMGFSKDRLAVIH
+351 TEMGFSTDRLSSIQ

-380 TGSGKTTTLYAALSH
+380 TGSGKTTTLYAALSQ

-422 NPKINLSFAAG
+422 NPKINLTFAAG

-488 GIEPFLVASSVV
+488 GIEPFLVASSVM

-506 LLRRICPDC
+506 LLRQICADC
-515 KRPYAPSEDELSRL
+515 KKPYKPTLDELGRL
-529 DVAPGSDV
+529 GLDGKGPF
-537 TLYRG
+537 TFYRG
-542 AGCAACS
+542 AGCPNCS

-559 FELMVL
+559 YELLVL
-565 NDEIRRLIG
+565 DDEVRRLIG
-574 GKADSTAIK
+574 AKADSSVIK
-583 HAALANGMVT
+583 QAGIAKGMIT
-593 LKQEGTERVLQGQT
+593 LKQEGAMKVAQGVT
-607 TLEEVMRITQQEID
+607 TTEEVMRITQQEIEL
-621 V
+621 

>member
-1 MRAVLARPS
+1 VS
-10 EGRVSLRPRWKR
+10 EQDEPQQSTVSVTRPR
-22 SGDPTDYG
+22 
-30 ASPGRRG
+30 
-37 QDQLSEQLDN
+37 
-47 DHPTPHVRRPL
+47 
-58 LGRILGEKFNLL
+58 LGELLKEKFHLSDL
-70 DSKLE
+70 KLE

-82 EKGGLLGEVLLHL
+82 EKGGRLGDVLLHL
-95 RLLREEHVLEA
+95 RVLREEQVLEA
-106 LAHQF
+106 LAQQF
-111 EIAWMPQLETT
+111 DMTWIPHLETAP
-122 HVDHELIKK
+122 VDHDLIKR

-144 LRYEEGAILTAS
+144 MREEHGAIVTAS

-172 GKPIKPVLTTS
+172 GKPIAPVLTTS
-183 VVLLACLNRA
+183 IALLARLNRA

-200 AGAEQVMEDIA
+200 AGAEEVMEDIA
-211 ANQSLDQ
+211 ANESLDQ

-317 SGKDVD
+317 AGKDVD
-323 LRVSVLPTSHGERVV
+323 LRVSVLPTSHGERIV

-351 SEMGFSKDRLAVIH
+351 SEMGFSKERLTVIH

-372 GIILVTGP
+372 GIMLVTGP
-380 TGSGKTTTLYAALSH
+380 TGSGKTTTLYAALTH
-395 INAPDKNIITVE
+395 INSPDKNIITVE
-407 DPVEYQLLGI
+407 DPVEYQLLGV

-422 NPKINLSFAAG
+422 NPKINLTFAAG

-515 KRPYAPSEDELSRL
+515 KRPYRASEDELSRL
-529 DVAPGSDV
+529 DLPPGSVV

-565 NDEIRRLIG
+565 DDDIRRLIG
-574 GKADSTAIK
+574 SKADSTAIK
-583 HAALANGMVT
+583 QTAVGKGMVT
-593 LKQEGTERVLQGQT
+593 LKQEGAERVIQGHT

>member
-1 MRAVLARPS
+1 MTDNQQAVS
-10 EGRVSLRPRWKR
+10 CG
-22 SGDPTDYG
+22 
-30 ASPGRRG
+30 
-37 QDQLSEQLDN
+37 
-47 DHPTPHVRRPL
+47 RPL
-58 LGRILGEKFNLL
+58 LGKILGDKFNLL
-70 DSKLE
+70 DSKLD
-75 EALAYQQ
+75 EALAYQR
-82 EKGGLLGEVLLHL
+82 EKGGRLGEALLHL
-95 RLLREEHVLEA
+95 RALREEELLEA
-106 LAHQF
+106 LAQQF
-111 EIAWMPQLETT
+111 ELAWLPHLETT
-122 HVDHELIKK
+122 QIDHELIKK
-131 VPIAFC
+131 VPISFA
-137 RRYRVLP
+137 RRYRILP
-144 LRYEEGAILTAS
+144 LRYEEDAVIVAT

-172 GKPIKPVLTTS
+172 GKPVRSVLTTGLA
-183 VVLLACLNRA
+183 LLACLNRV
-193 YDEIANP
+193 YDEAASP
-200 AGAEQVMEDIA
+200 VGAEQVMEDIA
-211 ANQSLDQ
+211 AAENLDQ

-277 PVLTPPKHL
+277 PVLTPPKRL
-286 QASIIARLK
+286 QPSIIARLK

-317 SGKDVD
+317 AGKDVD

-351 SEMGFSKDRLAVIH
+351 TEMGFSADRLSSIQ

-380 TGSGKTTTLYAALSH
+380 TGSGKTTTLYAALSQ

-422 NPKINLSFAAG
+422 NPKINLTFAAG

-488 GIEPFLVASSVV
+488 GIEPFLVASSVM

-506 LLRRICPDC
+506 LLRQICPDC
-515 KRPYAPSEDELSRL
+515 KKPYKPTPDELGRL
-529 DVAPGSDV
+529 GMDSKASC
-537 TLYRG
+537 TFYRG
-542 AGCAACS
+542 AGCPACS

-559 FELMVL
+559 YELLVL
-565 NDEIRRLIG
+565 DDDMRRLIG
-574 GKADSTAIK
+574 AKADSSAIK
-583 HAALANGMVT
+583 QAAIAKGMIT
-593 LKQEGTERVLQGQT
+593 LKQEGAAKVAQGVT
-607 TLEEVMRITQQEID
+607 TTEEVMRITQQEIEI
-621 V
+621 

>member
-1 MRAVLARPS
+1 LSDFVPN
-10 EGRVSLRPRWKR
+10 
-22 SGDPTDYG
+22 
-30 ASPGRRG
+30 
-37 QDQLSEQLDN
+37 DQRLSSYS
-47 DHPTPHVRRPL
+47 RPL
-58 LGRILGEKFNLL
+58 LGRILGDRFNLG

-75 EALAYQQ
+75 EALAYQR
-82 EKGGLLGEVLLHL
+82 EKGGRLGEALLHL
-95 RLLREEHVLEA
+95 RALREEELLEG
-106 LAHQF
+106 LAIQF
-111 EIAWMPQLETT
+111 GLPWMPQLDSTAI
-122 HVDHELIKK
+122 DHELIKK

-144 LRYEEGAILTAS
+144 LRHEGGIILVAS

-172 GKPIKPVLTTS
+172 GKPVKSVLTTGVS
-183 VVLLACLNRA
+183 LLARLNQI
-193 YDEIANP
+193 YDEAASP
-200 AGAEQVMEDIA
+200 AGAEEVMEDIA
-211 ANQSLDQ
+211 ASESLDQ

-277 PVLTPPKHL
+277 PVLTPPKRL
-286 QASIIARLK
+286 QASIIARIK

-351 SEMGFSKDRLAVIH
+351 SEMGFSKDRLSAIH

-422 NPKINLSFAAG
+422 NPKINLSFATG

-515 KRPYAPSEDELSRL
+515 KRSYQASAEELSRL
-529 DVAPGSDV
+529 DLAPGTAI

-559 FELMVL
+559 FELMIL
-565 NDEIRRLIG
+565 DDDIRRLIG

-583 HAALANGMVT
+583 QAAVAKGMVT
-593 LKQEGTERVLQGQT
+593 LKQEGAERVLQGHT
-607 TLEEVMRITQQEID
+607 TLEEVMRITQQEIE

>member
-1 MRAVLARPS
+1 MS
-10 EGRVSLRPRWKR
+10 EQDEPQQPTVSVTRPR
-22 SGDPTDYG
+22 
-30 ASPGRRG
+30 
-37 QDQLSEQLDN
+37 
-47 DHPTPHVRRPL
+47 
-58 LGRILGEKFNLL
+58 LGEILRAKFHLPEL
-70 DSKLE
+70 KLE

-82 EKGGLLGEVLLHL
+82 EKGGRLGDVLLHL
-95 RLLREEHVLEA
+95 RALREEQVLEA
-106 LAHQF
+106 LAQQF
-111 EIAWMPQLETT
+111 DMTWVPHLDTT
-122 HVDHELIKK
+122 HVDHEVIKR

-144 LRYEEGAILTAS
+144 LRDENGAILTAA

-172 GKPIKPVLTTS
+172 GKPIAPVLTSS
-183 VVLLACLNRA
+183 VALLSRLNRA
-193 YDEIANP
+193 YDDIANP
-200 AGAEQVMEDIA
+200 AGAEEVMEDIA
-211 ANQSLDQ
+211 ANESLDQ
-218 LAHELDE
+218 LAHKLDE

-262 ERGLVVRYRI
+262 ERGLVIRYRI

-286 QASIIARLK
+286 QPSIIARLK

-317 SGKDVD
+317 AGKDVD

-351 SEMGFSKDRLAVIH
+351 SEMGFSKERLTVIH

-372 GIILVTGP
+372 GIMLVTGP
-380 TGSGKTTTLYAALSH
+380 TGSGKTTTLYAALTH
-395 INAPDKNIITVE
+395 INSPDKNIITVE
-407 DPVEYQLLGI
+407 DPVEYQLLGV

-422 NPKINLSFAAG
+422 NPKINLTFAAG

-515 KRPYAPSEDELSRL
+515 KRPYRASEEELSRL
-529 DVAPGSDV
+529 DLPPGSAV

-565 NDEIRRLIG
+565 DDDIRRLIG

-583 HAALANGMVT
+583 QTAIAKGMVT
-593 LKQEGTERVLQGQT
+593 LKQEGAERVIQGHT
-607 TLEEVMRITQQEID
+607 TLEEIMRITQQEID
-621 V
+621 VD

>member
-1 MRAVLARPS
+1 MVDQN
-10 EGRVSLRPRWKR
+10 RV
-22 SGDPTDYG
+22 T
-30 ASPGRRG
+30 
-37 QDQLSEQLDN
+37 
-47 DHPTPHVRRPL
+47 RPL
-58 LGRILGEKFNLL
+58 LGAILEQKMGLSE
-70 DSKLE
+70 SKIL
-75 EALAYQQ
+75 EALNLQQ
-82 EKGGLLGEVLLHL
+82 TKGGRLGEVLLRL
-95 RLLREEHVLEA
+95 RAINEDQLLHA
-106 LAHQF
+106 LALQF
-111 EIAWMPQLETT
+111 EMPWLPHLDMAQ
-122 HVDHELIKK
+122 VDHEWIKK
-131 VPIAFC
+131 VPIHFA
-137 RRYRVLP
+137 RRYRILP
-144 LRYEEGAILTAS
+144 IKVEEGSVLVAI

-162 VALDDLRLLL
+162 MALDDLRLLL
-172 GKPIKPVLTTS
+172 GIPVKPVLTTGTA
-183 VVLLACLNRA
+183 LLACLNRV
-193 YDEIANP
+193 YDEAASP
-200 AGAEQVMEDIA
+200 AGAEQVMEDMA
-211 ANQSLDQ
+211 ASENLDQ

-286 QASIIARLK
+286 QSRIIARLK

-317 SGKDVD
+317 AGKDVD

-351 SEMGFSKDRLAVIH
+351 SEMGFTPERLGVIQ

-380 TGSGKTTTLYAALSH
+380 TGSGKTTTLYAALTQ

-407 DPVEYQLLGI
+407 DPVEYQLLGV

-422 NPKINLSFAAG
+422 NPKINLTFAAG

-506 LLRRICPDC
+506 LLRQVCPDC
-515 KRPYAPSEDELSRL
+515 KQGYHPDDDELIRL
-529 DVAPGSDV
+529 GIVPSK
-537 TLYRG
+537 TRQTFYRG
-542 AGCAACS
+542 AGCQACS

-559 FELMVL
+559 YELLVMD
-565 NDEIRRLIG
+565 DEVRRLIG
-574 GKADSTAIK
+574 SKADSAAIRQ
-583 HAALANGMVT
+583 AAVAKGMVL
-593 LKQEGTERVLQGQT
+593 LKEEAAEKVYRGIT
-607 TLEEVMRITQQEID
+607 TTEEVMRITQQEVEI
-621 V
+621 

>member
-1 MRAVLARPS
+1 MNDEHSGRPLIGAILEDKFGLTEAKLLEAINIQGTKGGRLGEILIRLRAIT
-10 EGRVSLRPRWKR
+10 E
-22 SGDPTDYG
+22 
-30 ASPGRRG
+30 
-37 QDQLSEQLDN
+37 EQL
-47 DHPTPHVRRPL
+47 L
-58 LGRILGEKFNLL
+58 Q
-70 DSKLE
+70 
-75 EALAYQQ
+75 ALA
-82 EKGGLLGEVLLHL
+82 V
-95 RLLREEHVLEA
+95 
-106 LAHQF
+106 QF
-111 EIAWMPQLETT
+111 ELPWLPHLDVNQ
-122 HVDHELIKK
+122 VDHEWVKK
-131 VPIAFC
+131 VPIHFA
-137 RRYRVLP
+137 RRYHVLP
-144 LRYEEGAILTAS
+144 LKTEDGAVLVAT
-156 TDPLET
+156 TDPMET
-162 VALDDLRLLL
+162 AALDDLRLLL
-172 GKPIKPVLTTS
+172 GLPIKPILTS
-183 VVLLACLNRA
+183 SLSLLACLNRV
-193 YDEIANP
+193 YDEAASP
-200 AGAEQVMEDIA
+200 VGAEQVMEDIA
-211 ANQSLDQ
+211 ASESLDQ
-218 LAHELDE
+218 IAHELDE

-247 QAVRQRASDI
+247 QAVRQRASDV

-310 GRFAIRT
+310 GRFRIRT
-317 SGKDVD
+317 AGKDVD

-338 LRLLEKENRLLNL
+338 LRLLEKENRLLDL
-351 SEMGFSKDRLAVIH
+351 SEMGFSQGRLGIIQ
-365 QLIQLAH
+365 QLIQLSH
-372 GIILVTGP
+372 GIMLVTGP
-380 TGSGKTTTLYAALSH
+380 TGSGKTTTLYAALTH

-407 DPVEYQLLGI
+407 DPVEYQLLGV

-422 NPKINLSFAAG
+422 NPKINLTFAAG

-488 GIEPFLVASSVV
+488 GIEPFLVASSVL

-506 LLRRICPDC
+506 LLRQVCSDC
-515 KRPYAPSEDELSRL
+515 KQPYHPTDEELIRLGIVPPRVRP
-529 DVAPGSDV
+529 
-537 TLYRG
+537 TFYRG
-542 AGCAACS
+542 AGCPACS

-559 FELMVL
+559 FELLVL
-565 NDEIRRLIG
+565 DDEIRRLIG
-574 GKADSTAIK
+574 NKADSASIRQ
-583 HAALANGMVT
+583 AAMAKGMVT
-593 LKQEGTERVLQGQT
+593 LKDEGAEKVFHGVTTTEELMRV
-607 TLEEVMRITQQEID
+607 TQQEVEI
-621 V
+621 

>member
-1 MRAVLARPS
+1 MGDRTRTAR
-10 EGRVSLRPRWKR
+10 L
-22 SGDPTDYG
+22 
-30 ASPGRRG
+30 
-37 QDQLSEQLDN
+37 
-47 DHPTPHVRRPL
+47 
-58 LGRILGEKFNLL
+58 
-70 DSKLE
+70 
-75 EALAYQQ
+75 
-82 EKGGLLGEVLLHL
+82 LLGEILEQKFGLS
-95 RLLREEHVLEA
+95 EAKVLEA
-106 LAHQF
+106 LNIQQAKGGRLGEALLKLRAIEETTLLQALAIQF
-111 EIAWMPQLETT
+111 EIPWLPQLDIDQ
-122 HVDHELIKK
+122 VSLDLIKK
-131 VPIAFC
+131 VPIHFA

-144 LRYEEGAILTAS
+144 LKVEDDAVLVAI
-156 TDPLET
+156 TDPLEIA
-162 VALDDLRLLL
+162 ALDDLRLLL
-172 GKPIKPVLTTS
+172 GRPIKASLTS
-183 VVLLACLNRA
+183 PMGLMSCLNRA
-193 YDEIANP
+193 YDQIAAP
-200 AGAEQVMEDIA
+200 TDAEQVMEDIA
-211 ANQSLDQ
+211 ANQNLED

-286 QASIIARLK
+286 QSSIIARLK

-317 SGKDVD
+317 AGKDVD
-323 LRVSVLPTSHGERVV
+323 LRVSVLPTAHGERVV

-351 SEMGFSKDRLAVIH
+351 SEMGFSQDQLQAMK
-365 QLIQLAH
+365 QLIQLTH
-372 GIILVTGP
+372 GILLVTGP
-380 TGSGKTTTLYAALSH
+380 TGSGKTTTLYAALSE

-407 DPVEYQLLGI
+407 DPVEYQLVGI

-422 NPKINLSFAAG
+422 NPKINLTFAAG

-506 LLRRICPDC
+506 LIRKVCQDC
-515 KRPYAPSEDELSRL
+515 KKGYQPEDEELVRL
-529 DVAPGSDV
+529 GVVPEKIKP
-537 TLYRG
+537 TFYRG
-542 AGCAACS
+542 VGCAACS

-559 FELMVL
+559 HEMLMVD
-565 NDEIRRLIG
+565 DEIRRLIG
-574 GKADSTAIK
+574 SKADSISIRQ
-583 HAALANGMVT
+583 AAVGKGMVL
-593 LKQEGTERVLQGQT
+593 LKDEAAAKVFAGVT
-607 TLEEVMRITQQEID
+607 TTEEVLRMTQQE
-621 V
+621 VEV

>member
-1 MRAVLARPS
+1 L
-10 EGRVSLRPRWKR
+10 L
-22 SGDPTDYG
+22 G
-30 ASPGRRG
+30 AILEQKFG
-37 QDQLSEQLDN
+37 LSEAK
-47 DHPTPHVRRPL
+47 L
-58 LGRILGEKFNLL
+58 LEALNIQQTKGGRLGEALLKIRAIEENLL
-70 DSKLE
+70 
-75 EALAYQQ
+75 
-82 EKGGLLGEVLLHL
+82 
-95 RLLREEHVLEA
+95 LEA
-106 LAHQF
+106 LAIQF
-111 EIAWMPQLETT
+111 EMPWLPHLELNQ
-122 HVDHELIKK
+122 VDHEWIKK
-131 VPIAFC
+131 VPIHFA

-144 LRYEEGAILTAS
+144 LKVDDGAIMVAT

-162 VALDDLRLLL
+162 AALDDLRLLL
-172 GKPIKPVLTTS
+172 GMPVKAVLTS
-183 VVLLACLNRA
+183 SMSLLNSLNRA
-193 YDEIANP
+193 YDEVASP
-200 AGAEQVMEDIA
+200 SGAEQVMEDIA
-211 ANQSLDQ
+211 ASENLDKI
-218 LAHELDE
+218 AHELDE

-277 PVLTPPKHL
+277 PILTPPKHL
-286 QASIIARLK
+286 QSSIIARLK

-317 SGKDVD
+317 AGKDVD

-351 SEMGFSKDRLAVIH
+351 SEMGFSLDRLRIIH
-365 QLIQLAH
+365 QLIQLTH
-372 GIILVTGP
+372 GILLVTGP
-380 TGSGKTTTLYAALSH
+380 TGSGKTTTLYAALSE

-422 NPKINLSFAAG
+422 NPKINLTFAAG

-506 LLRRICPDC
+506 LIRKVCPDC
-515 KRPYAPSEDELSRL
+515 KKGYQPDDEELIRL
-529 DVAPGSDV
+529 GVVPGK
-537 TLYRG
+537 TKPTFYRG
-542 AGCAACS
+542 SGCAACS

-559 FELMVL
+559 HELLVMD
-565 NDEIRRLIG
+565 DEVRRLIG
-574 GKADSTAIK
+574 SKADAAAIK
-583 HAALANGMVT
+583 QAAVARGMVL
-593 LKQEGTERVLQGQT
+593 LKEEAAEKIFAGVT
-607 TLEEVMRITQQEID
+607 TTEEVMRMTQQE
-621 V
+621 VEV

>member
-1 MRAVLARPS
+1 L
-10 EGRVSLRPRWKR
+10 L
-22 SGDPTDYG
+22 G
-30 ASPGRRG
+30 AILEQKFG
-37 QDQLSEQLDN
+37 LSEA
-47 DHPTPHVRRPL
+47 
-58 LGRILGEKFNLL
+58 
-70 DSKLE
+70 KL
-75 EALAYQQ
+75 
-82 EKGGLLGEVLLHL
+82 
-95 RLLREEHVLEA
+95 LEA
-106 LAHQF
+106 LNIQQTKGGRLGEALLKIRAIEENQLLQALAIQF
-111 EIAWMPQLETT
+111 EMPWLPQLELNQ
-122 HVDHELIKK
+122 VDHEWIKK
-131 VPIAFC
+131 VPIHFA

-144 LRYEEGAILTAS
+144 LKVDDGAIMVAT

-162 VALDDLRLLL
+162 AALDDLRLLL
-172 GKPIKPVLTTS
+172 GMPVKAVLTS
-183 VVLLACLNRA
+183 SMSLLNSLNRA
-193 YDEIANP
+193 YDEVASP
-200 AGAEQVMEDIA
+200 SGAEQVMEDIA
-211 ANQSLDQ
+211 ASENLDKI
-218 LAHELDE
+218 AHELDE

-277 PVLTPPKHL
+277 PILTPPKHL
-286 QASIIARLK
+286 QSSIIARLK

-317 SGKDVD
+317 AGKDVD

-351 SEMGFSKDRLAVIH
+351 SEMGFSLDRLRIIH
-365 QLIQLAH
+365 QLIQLTH
-372 GIILVTGP
+372 GILLVTGP
-380 TGSGKTTTLYAALSH
+380 TGSGKTTTLYAALSE

-422 NPKINLSFAAG
+422 NPKINLTFAAG

-506 LLRRICPDC
+506 LIRKVCPDC
-515 KRPYAPSEDELSRL
+515 KKGYQPDDEELIRL
-529 DVAPGSDV
+529 GVVPGK
-537 TLYRG
+537 TKPTFYRG
-542 AGCAACS
+542 SGCAACS

-559 FELMVL
+559 HELLVMD
-565 NDEIRRLIG
+565 DEVRRLIG
-574 GKADSTAIK
+574 SKADAAAIK
-583 HAALANGMVT
+583 QAAVARGMVL
-593 LKQEGTERVLQGQT
+593 LKEEAAEKIFAGVT
-607 TLEEVMRITQQEID
+607 TTEEVMRMTQQE
-621 V
+621 VEV

>member
-1 MRAVLARPS
+1 LNLQQTKG
-10 EGRVSLRPRWKR
+10 GR
-22 SGDPTDYG
+22 
-30 ASPGRRG
+30 
-37 QDQLSEQLDN
+37 
-47 DHPTPHVRRPL
+47 
-58 LGRILGEKFNLL
+58 LGEALL
-70 DSKLE
+70 KIRAIE
-75 EALAYQQ
+75 EDLLLQALAM
-82 EKGGLLGEVLLHL
+82 
-95 RLLREEHVLEA
+95 
-106 LAHQF
+106 QF
-111 EIAWMPQLETT
+111 EMPWLPHLDVAQ
-122 HVDHELIKK
+122 VDHELIKK
-131 VPIAFC
+131 VPIHFA

-144 LRYEEGAILTAS
+144 MKVDDGAIVVAA

-162 VALDDLRLLL
+162 AALDDLRLLL
-172 GKPIKPVLTTS
+172 GMPVKAVLTTTMS
-183 VVLLACLNRA
+183 LMTCLNRA
-193 YDEIANP
+193 YDEATSP
-200 AGAEQVMEDIA
+200 TGAEQVMEDIA
-211 ANQSLDQ
+211 ASEDLGKI
-218 LAHELDE
+218 AHELDE

-277 PVLTPPKHL
+277 PILTPPKHL
-286 QASIIARLK
+286 QSSIIARLK

-317 SGKDVD
+317 AGKDVD

-351 SEMGFSKDRLAVIH
+351 SEMGFAPDRLRTIQ
-365 QLIQLAH
+365 QLIRLTH
-372 GIILVTGP
+372 GILLVTGP
-380 TGSGKTTTLYAALSH
+380 TGSGKTTTLYAALSE

-422 NPKINLSFAAG
+422 NPKINLTFAAG

-506 LLRRICPDC
+506 LIRKVCPDC
-515 KRPYAPSEDELSRL
+515 KQSYQPDDEELIRL
-529 DVAPGSDV
+529 GVVPGK
-537 TLYRG
+537 TKPTFYRG
-542 AGCAACS
+542 SGCPACT

-559 FELMVL
+559 HELLVL
-565 NDEIRRLIG
+565 DDEIRRLIG
-574 GKADSTAIK
+574 NKADAAAIRQ
-583 HAALANGMVT
+583 AAVSRGMVL
-593 LKQEGTERVLQGQT
+593 LKEEAAEKIFAGIT
-607 TLEEVMRITQQEID
+607 TTEEVMRMTQQE
-621 V
+621 VEV